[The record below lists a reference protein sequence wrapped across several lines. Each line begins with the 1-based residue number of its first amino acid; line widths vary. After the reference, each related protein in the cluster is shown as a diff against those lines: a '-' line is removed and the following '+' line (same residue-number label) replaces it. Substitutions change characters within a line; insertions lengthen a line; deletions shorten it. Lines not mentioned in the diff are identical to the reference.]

1 MQLLISL
8 KESSP
13 QEEQKTVYLS
23 SVYYEGFVTLPIK
36 SIEPVNENNINIISV
51 WDDIFQSVV
60 QFKYIN

>member
-1 MQLLISL
+1 M

-60 QFKYIN
+60 